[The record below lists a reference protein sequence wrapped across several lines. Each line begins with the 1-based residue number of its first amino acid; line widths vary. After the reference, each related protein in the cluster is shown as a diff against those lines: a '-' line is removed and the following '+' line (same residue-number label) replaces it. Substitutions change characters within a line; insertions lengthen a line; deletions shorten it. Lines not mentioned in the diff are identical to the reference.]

1 MSHLRACLAAVL
13 IAVGLTACS
22 FTGGGAASGGSLSME
37 YNNVPTLDPQVV
49 TWGEW
54 LSGAALLEGLVVL
67 NAAGTGVDPGVAT
80 SWKAS
85 ADGLTYTFTLRDTK
99 WSDGKP
105 LTAQDFLFAY
115 KRLLTPSAAGAG
127 VTQGAKSY
135 VLSLGI
141 KGAQDFL
148 QGKAKDW
155 STVGIR
161 VPDDR
166 TVEFTLANPNG
177 DFLIGLT
184 HPSMLP
190 LPAHVLTAKPKDWE
204 KPGNWV
210 GNGPYALK
218 SWTLN
223 SAMTLLPNREY
234 WDRDQVRLSQVTLH
248 LTEDLTQAGVHFQ
261 GNQVDVALLTSPDVK
276 RFQADPA
283 LSKQLVSVRNAYS
296 AYLAVL
302 HSKNPALEDSRI
314 RQALSLAM
322 GRPDVVKTCTGCR
335 ASYSL
340 VTDSL
345 PGARE
350 SAGVTENVAQAKAL
364 LAQAGHPGGAGLPTI
379 HILVNTTPNPALEA
393 IADNWQ
399 RNLGVKAKVDIL
411 ESGVYIQ
418 RRQALQDADTIGF
431 YEGAFAGYATWR
443 AWTATLWD
451 PGFVNRF
458 SVPNAKWQGYLDAQ
472 KSGDPVAYAAAN
484 ASPQAR
490 QFSALVDQAIA
501 TTDPA
506 ASTRL
511 FQQAARVRQDTYLF
525 LPTFYSDTTYVV
537 RTGVSGV
544 QPRLGPLLPFGF
556 KGIGAPAK

>member
-1 MSHLRACLAAVL
+1 
-13 IAVGLTACS
+13 
-22 FTGGGAASGGSLSME
+22 ME

-49 TWGEW
+49 SWGEW

-67 NAAGTGVDPGVAT
+67 DAAGTGVEPGVAT

-85 ADGLTYTFTLRDTK
+85 PDGLTYTFTLRDTK

-127 VTQGAKSY
+127 ITQGARSY
-135 VLSLGI
+135 VLALGI

-148 QGKAKDW
+148 QGKTKDW
-155 STVGIR
+155 SAVGIR
-161 VPDDR
+161 VPDER
-166 TVEFTLANPNG
+166 TVQFTLANQNS

-190 LPAHVLTAKPKDWE
+190 LPAHVLKVKPKDWE

-223 SAMTLLPNREY
+223 SAMTLVPNKEY
-234 WDRDQVRLSQVTLH
+234 RDRDKVKLSQITLH
-248 LTEDLTQAGVHFQ
+248 LTDDLTQAGVHFQ
-261 GNQVDVALLTSPDVK
+261 GNQVDIAQLPPQDVK

-283 LSKQLVSVRNAYS
+283 LSKQLVTVRNAFS

-302 HSKNPALEDSRI
+302 HSKNPALEDVRV

-322 GRPDVVKTCTGCR
+322 GRADIVKTCTGCR

-340 VTDSL
+340 PIDTL
-345 PGARE
+345 PGARDA
-350 SAGVTENVAQAKAL
+350 AGVTEDVAQAKAL

-379 HILVNTTPNPALEA
+379 HILVNTTANPVLEA

-431 YEGAFAGYATWR
+431 YEGAFSGYTTWR
-443 AWTATLWD
+443 TWTAAVWD
-451 PGFVNRF
+451 PAFVNRF
-458 SVPNAKWQGYLDAQ
+458 SVPNAKWQGYLDVQ
-472 KSGDPVAYAAAN
+472 KRGGDPAAYAAAN

-490 QFSALVDQAIA
+490 QFGSLVEQGIA
-501 TTDPA
+501 TADPA
-506 ASTRL
+506 AATKL

-525 LPTFYSDTTYVV
+525 LPTFYTDATYVV

-544 QPRLGPLLPFGF
+544 RPRLGTLLPFSF
-556 KGIGAPAK
+556 AGISAPAK